1 MHYISHIND
10 RLLLPMTYKNHSLIA
25 SMLLL
30 ISACTTTPFVELN
43 SRNNFQLE
51 PASEFKIYLNQD
63 NLPVEMDPILIEN
76 LGEAARKYLTDTGHT
91 SSIDATL
98 MIEIGLASKEK
109 IKVDDFR
116 FYGYPLHRRYLHDF
130 DRVNSVPEFYLRISV
145 KDVIEDKTLW
155 TGLTKWRKG
164 SSYTPIDS
172 SSAELLVEHLL
183 VNL

>member
-10 RLLLPMTYKNHSLIA
+10 RLLLPMTYKNYSFIA
-25 SMLLL
+25 SMLFLV
-30 ISACTTTPFVELN
+30 SACTTTPFVELN

-51 PASEFKIYLNQD
+51 PASEFKIYLNKD

-76 LGEAARKYLTDTGHT
+76 LGEAAQSYLSGTGHLV
-91 SSIDATL
+91 SPDASL
-98 MIEIGLASKEK
+98 IIEISLASKEK

-116 FYGYPLHRRYLHDF
+116 FYGYPLHRNYLYDS
-130 DRVNSVPEFYLRISV
+130 DRVNAVPEFYLRISV
-145 KDVIEDKTLW
+145 KDMDQDKTLW

-164 SSYTPIDS
+164 SSDT

-183 VNL
+183 INL

>member
-10 RLLLPMTYKNHSLIA
+10 TLLLPMTYKTYSFVA
-25 SMLLL
+25 SMLFLV
-30 ISACTTTPFVELN
+30 SACVTTPFMELN

-51 PASEFKIYLNQD
+51 PASEFQISLNKD

-76 LGEAARKYLTDTGHT
+76 LGEAAQNYLSGIGHIA
-91 SSIDATL
+91 SSDASL
-98 MIEIGLASKEK
+98 VIEIGLASKEK

-116 FYGYPLHRRYLHDF
+116 FYGYPLHRNYLYDS
-130 DRVNSVPEFYLRISV
+130 DRVNAVPEFYLRISV
-145 KDVIEDKTLW
+145 KDINQDKTLW

-164 SSYTPIDS
+164 SAYTPSDA

-183 VNL
+183 INL